1 MKLNK
6 LTKSIVVASSA
17 TAIAFFVYKAYI
29 VYKDLKA
36 RQITEDELQAEFE
49 AKQIVR
55 EHNKKMA
62 YISEAVKTPEEIR
75 QIVMDEELRA
85 DKYYIPTEEEVDEA
99 LKQMDLYPM
108 EIDDDEEDPD
118 IYVDPEDMGE
128 EGAEELRYEPNT
140 KEALN
145 QYKEMMLAEFDAM
158 GNAKKLMWKLFDI
171 PFHSSN
177 SQDRNIVDYIIDER
191 TRFFGEDCKW
201 NDKVSIADLILHF
214 AKMSSFDIGQG
225 LEFWTNQFIYHIGLR
240 PDMSEVEMNNT
251 IGNLIRHSLATDKGY
266 GMFALD
272 NDQYQKMVHGM
283 TVRQDPTPSF
293 TKQYH
298 VFLEYWLEAEVG

>member
-36 RQITEDELQAEFE
+36 REVTEEELQAEFE
-49 AKQIVR
+49 AKRLVR
-55 EHNKKMA
+55 EHDKKMA
-62 YISEAVKTPEEIR
+62 YISEPVKTPEEIR

-99 LKQMDLYPM
+99 LKEMDLYPV
-108 EIDDDEEDPD
+108 EIDDDEEDTD
-118 IYVDPEDMGE
+118 IYVDPEDME
-128 EGAEELRYEPNT
+128 EGAEELKYEPNT
-140 KEALN
+140 REALN

-158 GNAKKLMWKLFDI
+158 GNAKKLMWSLFEI
-171 PFHSSN
+171 PFRPSN
-177 SQDRNIVDYIIDER
+177 PQDTHIVDYIIDER
-191 TRFFGEDCKW
+191 TMFFGKDCIW
-201 NDKVSIADLILHF
+201 NSEVSIADLILHF

-240 PDMSEVEMNNT
+240 PGMSEVEMNNT
-251 IGNLIRHSLATDKGY
+251 IGNLVRHSLVTDKGY
-266 GMFALD
+266 GMFALSNED
-272 NDQYQKMVHGM
+272 YQKMARGM
-283 TVRQDPTPSF
+283 SVRKDPIPTF

-298 VFLEYWLEAEVG
+298 VFLEGWLEKEVG